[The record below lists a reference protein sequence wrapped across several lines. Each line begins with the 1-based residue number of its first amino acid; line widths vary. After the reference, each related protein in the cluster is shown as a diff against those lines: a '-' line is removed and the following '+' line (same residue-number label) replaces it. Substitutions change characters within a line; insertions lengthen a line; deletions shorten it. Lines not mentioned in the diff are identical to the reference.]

1 MYIYVIQCSTNDK
14 IDLLLKPNRS
24 IPPPFFPSTMKSLT
38 CGVPTSQ
45 LLLVMSENKNNPSLI
60 Y

>member
-1 MYIYVIQCSTNDK
+1 MLYNVVLMIKLICSSNQTD
-14 IDLLLKPNRS
+14 PY
-24 IPPPFFPSTMKSLT
+24 PPFFPSTMKSLT

>member
-1 MYIYVIQCSTNDK
+1 MLYNVVLMIKLICSSNQTD
-14 IDLLLKPNRS
+14 PYP
-24 IPPPFFPSTMKSLT
+24 PPPFFPSTMKSLT